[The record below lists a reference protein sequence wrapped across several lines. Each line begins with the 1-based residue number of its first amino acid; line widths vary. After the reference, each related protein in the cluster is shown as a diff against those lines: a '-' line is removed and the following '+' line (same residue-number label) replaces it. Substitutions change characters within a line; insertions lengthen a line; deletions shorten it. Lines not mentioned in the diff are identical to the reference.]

1 MESTRRKG
9 LLSITLVM
17 KYLPTGLR
25 ELVFP
30 LPVCSLKQ
38 GIQVSLAGQ
47 MSGQP
52 QKYSELCPAS
62 WYVMSPLV
70 TYLPWLDRALFWE
83 IQTRHFVL
91 TQFPDGS
98 RAKFKPWPKF
108 PGFMAPSRTP
118 FSRSDSSGRAPRS
131 SPEFEEGFNRQW
143 KGTCSTTSSWHPFL
157 QMINGN
163 FRRTFFRCATS
174 SECDPAAGYKGLY
187 NIKGSWIQNR
197 NRRAHVE
204 RQNLMKRLPLCLESQ
219 PLSVGYTQF

>member
-1 MESTRRKG
+1 MSFCSGRESTLLDIRRIMESTRRKG

-118 FSRSDSSGRAPRS
+118 FSIQVGGHQDQVPSS
-131 SPEFEEGFNRQW
+131 
-143 KGTCSTTSSWHPFL
+143 
-157 QMINGN
+157 
-163 FRRTFFRCATS
+163 
-174 SECDPAAGYKGLY
+174 
-187 NIKGSWIQNR
+187 
-197 NRRAHVE
+197 RRALIGSGKGPVVP
-204 RQNLMKRLPLCLESQ
+204 LLPGILFCR
-219 PLSVGYTQF
+219 